1 MPSPPADS
9 PILSVNELNQFAK
22 ELLEMQLNKVW
33 ISGEVS
39 NFSQPA
45 SGHWYFTLKDQQA
58 QVRCAMFRNRHQLLR
73 LNPKDGQQMLVLA
86 NVSLYKQRGDYQLI
100 VDYMEESGI
109 GALQRQ
115 FEQLKN
121 LLQKKGY
128 FDLEQKRLLPTYP
141 QHIAIITSQTGAAL
155 QDILRVFKANAFN
168 VCITLIPTLVQG
180 KTAAKEIVKAIN
192 QAPQITT
199 PIPVDTILL
208 GRGGGSL
215 EDLWPFNE
223 QMVAEAIYAA
233 EIPIISAVGHETDTT
248 ISDFA
253 ADIRAATPSIAAE
266 QVSASQATLNQR
278 LDDLE
283 NQLIDKFK
291 LICLNKHKQLE
302 TLKSQLK
309 KPQQQLQRQ
318 QEKLLHIKH
327 QLNQSIKTQ
336 LRDHHNQLNYLI
348 SHLERQPLKIQHQQK
363 VTKLNHQKTLLLK
376 AITRLIEYKQ
386 QEFTHMSQGL
396 NQVSPL
402 ATLDRG
408 YSILTTQQSEV
419 IKSTQQIAIKES
431 INAEIQNGFLTD
443 YREDQLQ
450 KKYCIKKQI
459 KVLTILFIYT
469 LYYKNISR

>member
-1 MPSPPADS
+1 MPSTPADS
-9 PILSVNELNQFAK
+9 PILSVNELNQYAK
-22 ELLEMQLNKVW
+22 GLLEMQLGKVW
-33 ISGEVS
+33 VSGEVS

-73 LNPKDGQQMLVLA
+73 LNPKNGQQMLVQA
-86 NVSLYKQRGDYQLI
+86 NVSLYTQRGDYQLI

-128 FDLEQKRLLPTYP
+128 FDPKQKRLLPTYP

-168 VCITLIPTLVQG
+168 ICITLIPTLVQG
-180 KTAAKEIVKAIN
+180 KAAAKEIAKAIN
-192 QAPQITT
+192 QTHQITT

-223 QMVAEAIYAA
+223 QIVAEAIYSAQ
-233 EIPIISAVGHETDTT
+233 IPIISAVGHETDTT
-248 ISDFA
+248 ISDFV

-291 LICLNKHKQLE
+291 LICLKKYKQLE

-309 KPQQQLQRQ
+309 NPQQQLQLQ
-318 QEKLLHIKH
+318 QEKLLILKQ
-327 QLNQSIKTQ
+327 QLSHGIKTQ
-336 LRDHHNQLNYLI
+336 LQAYQHQLSYLI
-348 SHLERQPLKIQHQQK
+348 SRLEKQPLRIQHQQGA
-363 VTKLNHQKTLLLK
+363 TKLSQQKALLLK
-376 AITRLIEYKQ
+376 AITRLIQYKQ
-386 QEFTHMSQGL
+386 QQFTHISHGL

-408 YSILTTQQSEV
+408 YSILTTQQGEV
-419 IKSTQQIAIKES
+419 IKSTEQVALKEN
-431 INAEIQNGFLTD
+431 INAEIQNGLLTLTVEQVN
-443 YREDQLQ
+443 R
-450 KKYCIKKQI
+450 KKNT
-459 KVLTILFIYT
+459 V
-469 LYYKNISR
+469 